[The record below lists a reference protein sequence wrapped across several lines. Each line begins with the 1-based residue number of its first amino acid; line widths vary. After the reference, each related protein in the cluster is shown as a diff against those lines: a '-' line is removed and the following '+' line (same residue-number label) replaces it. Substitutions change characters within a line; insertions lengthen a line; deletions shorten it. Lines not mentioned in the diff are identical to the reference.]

1 MKSLDVT
8 DMVFP
13 EGKSR
18 GGSLNGSVV
27 LPPIART
34 TKARLSLGFN
44 DDSDDEFGF
53 PEDKA
58 VSVGRK

>member
-1 MKSLDVT
+1 
-8 DMVFP
+8 MVFP
-13 EGKSR
+13 DAKTR

-27 LPPIART
+27 LPPIARAP
-34 TKARLSLGFN
+34 KARLSLGFN

-58 VSVGRK
+58 VYVGRK